1 MHLRNLTALALGLVA
16 AAATPTL
23 ADDHADVVALIHEYA
38 RTEDFGDLVSQD
50 KLMSPE
56 RVFLETDT
64 GRRLDHAKNM
74 EIQKKTHA
82 AAEQAGSTT
91 ASVSEARDI
100 DIRLHADG
108 KVAIASFY
116 WYVTPLGNVPPTTPT
131 LVSHV
136 LEKGD
141 GWKIVHTHISPLYT
155 N

>member
-1 MHLRNLTALALGLVA
+1 
-16 AAATPTL
+16 
-23 ADDHADVVALIHEYA
+23 
-38 RTEDFGDLVSQD
+38 
-50 KLMSPE
+50 MSPE

-74 EIQKKTHA
+74 EIQQKTRA

-100 DIRLHADG
+100 EVRLHADG

-136 LEKGD
+136 LEKGAD
-141 GWKIVHTHISPLYT
+141 GWKIVHSHISPLYT